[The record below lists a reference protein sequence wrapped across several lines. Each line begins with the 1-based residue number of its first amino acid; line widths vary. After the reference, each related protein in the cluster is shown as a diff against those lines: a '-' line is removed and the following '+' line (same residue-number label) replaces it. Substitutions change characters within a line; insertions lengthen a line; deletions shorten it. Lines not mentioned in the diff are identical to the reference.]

1 MMRRPYGRRRP
12 VLRDAAVAG
21 ATEASTRYLM
31 RQRLV
36 ALGDDFDIKNGAGQV
51 VFRVDGKALR
61 VRETLVL
68 RDAHGTELFG
78 IEARVLTIGDTLA
91 IQHPHGQVV
100 ARVHQALIEPLR
112 ARFEIEVAHGEDMH
126 AQGNV
131 LDHEYR
137 IERDSGLVAEVSKRW
152 FTLGDSYGVEV
163 LPGHDDGL
171 VLAIVLCIDALH
183 HAGR

>member
-1 MMRRPYGRRRP
+1 MRRPYGRRRP

-21 ATEASTRYLM
+21 ATAASTRYLM

-36 ALGDDFDIKNGAGQV
+36 ALGDDFDIKNAAGQV

-61 VRETLVL
+61 VREALVL

-78 IEARVLTIGDTLA
+78 IQAHVLNIRDALA
-91 IQHPHGQVV
+91 IQYPDGQVV

-112 ARFEIEVAHGEDMH
+112 ARFDIEVPHGADLRAE
-126 AQGNV
+126 GNV
-131 LDHEYR
+131 AEHEYH
-137 IERDSGLVAEVSKRW
+137 IERDGGLVAEVSKRW
-152 FTLGDSYGVEV
+152 FSLGDSYGVEV

-171 VLAIVLCIDALH
+171 VLAIVLCIDTLG
-183 HAGR
+183 HAG